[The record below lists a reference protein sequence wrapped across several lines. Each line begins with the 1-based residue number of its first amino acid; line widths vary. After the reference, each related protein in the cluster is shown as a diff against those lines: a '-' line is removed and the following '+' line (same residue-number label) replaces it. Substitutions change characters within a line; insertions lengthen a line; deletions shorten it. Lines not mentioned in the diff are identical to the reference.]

1 MSVETVE
8 RWRKPA
14 ELLSD
19 DWEFYDVFTDG
30 AGRSWRTPHRTW
42 TLETVE
48 RFRLGYLCIM
58 CMEPF
63 ERPFPET
70 CPVCEFA
77 VRDHQSV
84 VYEDGY
90 KGKVR
95 LGPEHSLG
103 DIREQDLGT
112 KGMPNI
118 WLPDGHRR

>member
-1 MSVETVE
+1 MSDTMVE

-30 AGRSWRTPHRTW
+30 DGRTWKSAHRTW
-42 TLETVE
+42 TFETVE

-63 ERPFPET
+63 ERPFPEV

-77 VRDHQSV
+77 VREHQPV
-84 VYEDGY
+84 VYERGY
-90 KGKVR
+90 KGQTQ
-95 LGPEHSLG
+95 LGPSRSVDE
-103 DIREQDLGT
+103 IRELDLGT
-112 KGMPNI
+112 KGMPDI
-118 WLPDGHRR
+118 WLPNGHRR